1 MQRKW
6 VVSLAIDGQDEI
18 TAEGTMNA
26 IDQLMAEHEL
36 IVEVLDALDGY
47 ASNVERGTEVEPS
60 DLAELVRF
68 LREFADGC
76 HHAKEEGILFAAM
89 EQAGFPREMGPLA
102 VMLAEHEQGRGYI
115 ARLRAVADRAPDWSA
130 ADRTELAAA
139 AHDYA
144 ALLRRHIAKEDGI
157 LFPMAQARLDREV
170 MARVTADF
178 ERFEREQTGPGEH
191 EKLHALAGQRTLRYA
206 GRPGEQAAAHAHGHA
221 CCG

>member
-1 MQRKW
+1 
-6 VVSLAIDGQDEI
+6 
-18 TAEGTMNA
+18 MNA

-47 ASNVERGTEVEPS
+47 AGNVESGVEVESS
-60 DLAELVRF
+60 DLAELARF

-115 ARLRAVADRAPDWSA
+115 ARLRAVAERAPSWSA
-130 ADRTELAAA
+130 ADRAELASA
-139 AHDYA
+139 AHEYA

-157 LFPMAQARLDREV
+157 LFPMAQARLDPATME
-170 MARVTADF
+170 RVTADF

-191 EKLHALAGQRTLRYA
+191 EKLHALAERLTLRYA
-206 GRPGEQAAAHAHGHA
+206 GRPGEHAAKHAHGHA

>member
-115 ARLRAVADRAPDWSA
+115 ARLRAVATVLPTGRRRIAPSSPLRPTITRRCCAVTSPRRTASCFPWPRLGSTVRSWRA
-130 ADRTELAAA
+130 
-139 AHDYA
+139 
-144 ALLRRHIAKEDGI
+144 
-157 LFPMAQARLDREV
+157 
-170 MARVTADF
+170 
-178 ERFEREQTGPGEH
+178 
-191 EKLHALAGQRTLRYA
+191 
-206 GRPGEQAAAHAHGHA
+206 
-221 CCG
+221 